1 MCPGLVVAM
10 TVVGVEDKESGLGE
24 RIGMAN
30 WPFIDKV
37 QFLFC
42 GAGTGGYL
50 ACLRGMRPSQ
60 KEVLVEN
67 ALTSTSNSGGH
78 REGLVES
85 NEGVSRTSVSPSSP

>member
-1 MCPGLVVAM
+1 VFRYRRWVQSRRGEVCPGLAVAM

-24 RIGMAN
+24 RIWMAN

-60 KEVLVEN
+60 KSRLKMHERHL
-67 ALTSTSNSGGH
+67 TSNSGG
-78 REGLVES
+78 R
-85 NEGVSRTSVSPSSP
+85 R